1 MKIYLLGVFIYC
13 SFLAYSQNCAY
24 TYSIA
29 GQVRDMHTDQVI
41 PDARV
46 SIATQTVQTDSLG
59 FFRFDN
65 LCPGKLTLRCVPH
78 FGCEPAD
85 SVIFI
90 PYNDFITFKVETH
103 QMELDE
109 LLIEAYRFPRES
121 QEKMTLKTNDISQI
135 KGNTLGEQLIRF
147 PGVTSLS
154 TGSSIVKPVINGMHS
169 NRLVVVNNGIRQ
181 EGQQWG
187 SEHAPEIDPNLA
199 GNLTVIQ
206 GASGLQYGT
215 DAIGGVILVSPDELR
230 YHKNTAGWV
239 KLNGNSNGRGG
250 GISGLVAGSFTKSG
264 KWAYRVHGTGRI
276 SGTQKA
282 PDYWIKNTAS
292 NEYSYSAAIGYQ
304 GAKFEMD
311 AFYTKYSTN
320 LGIFTGSHIGNLSDL
335 KAAFEAS
342 VPKDSGYFTYQLEN
356 PKQLVQHDL
365 SKVHLAYNWNK
376 NIRTSLVYGYQF
388 NLRQEYDLHKAY
400 NDSIAALNLP
410 AFELNLW
417 TNSLDL
423 KTEIKHS
430 ARFKSVFG
438 LSGLEQ
444 SNAYSGRFFIPNFK
458 KLQFG
463 GYYLGTYE
471 NEFWLIDFGARY
483 DYSKLQVFVYDE
495 DVLTKPVKTFQNPSA
510 SAGVSRLLGHHWIV
524 RLNLGTAWRPPSIN
538 ELYSN
543 GLHHGAASIEIGDAQ
558 LKKET
563 VYNSQL
569 GVQYKS
575 HIAKVD
581 LSVFYN
587 YFDGYINLQP
597 SLPPMLT
604 IIGAFPV
611 FHYVQSN
618 VQITGLNGRL
628 EIPIGKYISYQFQGN
643 LLLGTDLRTDQYL
656 YGMPSNRITQRL
668 RFSTVRPGT
677 SMNYFF
683 EVELLDVF
691 RQKRY
696 VANSDYVA
704 PPKGYDLLSAQ
715 AGIIKKMNNGESF
728 QVVLGC
734 SNLTNLSY
742 RDYMNRFRY
751 FTDELGRN
759 WTIKVLVPFA
769 MNKKTNKQSAKAE

>member
-1 MKIYLLGVFIYC
+1 MKVYLLGVFICC
-13 SFLAYSQNCAY
+13 SVLAYSQNCD
-24 TYSIA
+24 YSIR
-29 GQVRDMHTDQVI
+29 GEVRDIHTNQLI
-41 PDARV
+41 PFARV
-46 SIATQTVQTDSLG
+46 SIQANTTQTDSNG
-59 FFRFDN
+59 VFQFTD
-65 LCPGKLTLRCVPH
+65 LCAGRVKLRCVPH
-78 FGCEPAD
+78 FGCEPMD
-85 SVIFI
+85 LE
-90 PYNDFITFKVETH
+90 ITVPIKEMIVFKVETH
-103 QMELDE
+103 QVELDE

-121 QEKMTLKTNDISQI
+121 QETMSLKTNDLSKI

-147 PGVTSLS
+147 PGVTSLN

-169 NRLVVVNNGIRQ
+169 NRLVIVNNGIRQ

-230 YHKNTAGWV
+230 YQKNTAGWV

-250 GISGLVAGSFTKSG
+250 GVSGLIAGSFTKSG

-276 SGTQKA
+276 NGTQKA

-292 NEYSYSAAIGYQ
+292 NEYSYSATVGYK
-304 GAKFEMD
+304 GEKFEMD
-311 AFYTKYSTN
+311 LFYTKYSTN

-335 KAAFEAS
+335 NAAFEAS
-342 VPKDSGYFTYQLEN
+342 TPKDTGSFTYRLEN

-365 SKVHLAYNWNK
+365 SKIHLAYNWNK
-376 NIRTSLVYGYQF
+376 KIRTSLVYGYQF

-417 TNSLDL
+417 TNSLEV

-430 ARFKSVFG
+430 DHFKSVFG
-438 LSGLEQ
+438 VSGLEQ

-463 GYYLGTYE
+463 GYYLGVYE
-471 NEFWLIDFGARY
+471 NEKWLFDFGVRY
-483 DYSKLQVFVYDE
+483 DYSKLQVFVYED
-495 DVLTKPVKTFQNPSA
+495 DVLTKPIKQFQNPSA

-524 RLNLGTAWRPPSIN
+524 RLNMGTAWRPPSIN

-558 LKKET
+558 LKKEI

-569 GVQYKS
+569 GIQYKS

-581 LSVFYN
+581 VSVFYN

-611 FHYVQSN
+611 FRYVQSD
-618 VQITGLNGRL
+618 VQIAGLNGRL
-628 EIPIGKYISYQFQGN
+628 EIPIGKYVSYQFQGN
-643 LLLGTDLRTDQYL
+643 LLLGTDLRNNRFL

-668 RFSTVRPGT
+668 RFSTVRTGNK
-677 SMNYFF
+677 MNCFV

-691 RQKRY
+691 KQKRY
-696 VANSDYVA
+696 VANSDYVS
-704 PPKGYDLLSAQ
+704 PPAGYDLLSAQ
-715 AGIIKKMNNGESF
+715 AGIIKKMKSGEDL
-728 QVVLGC
+728 QVVLAC
-734 SNLTNLSY
+734 SNLTNSSY

-759 WTIKVLVPFA
+759 WTIKVLVPFSIIK
-769 MNKKTNKQSAKAE
+769 NKKK

>member
-1 MKIYLLGVFIYC
+1 
-13 SFLAYSQNCAY
+13 
-24 TYSIA
+24 
-29 GQVRDMHTDQVI
+29 MHTDQAI
-41 PDARV
+41 SDARV
-46 SIATQTVQTDSLG
+46 SIQTKTVQADSSG
-59 FFRFDN
+59 FFRFEN
-65 LCPGKLTLRCVPH
+65 LCPGKLKLRCVPH
-78 FGCEPAD
+78 FGCEPID
-85 SVIFI
+85 LEIMV
-90 PYNDFITFKVETH
+90 PYNDLVIFKVETH
-103 QMELDE
+103 QVELDE

-121 QEKMTLKTNDISQI
+121 KESMSLETKDITTI

-147 PGVTSLS
+147 PGVTSLN

-169 NRLVVVNNGIRQ
+169 NRLVIVNNGIRQ

-230 YHKNTAGWV
+230 YQKNTAGWV
-239 KLNGNSNGRGG
+239 KLTGNSNGRGG
-250 GISGLVAGSFTKSG
+250 GVSGLIAGSFTKSK

-276 SGTQKA
+276 NGTQKA

-292 NEYSYSAAIGYQ
+292 NEYSYSVALGYK
-304 GAKFEMD
+304 GEKFEMD
-311 AFYTKYSTN
+311 VFYTKYSTN

-335 KAAFEAS
+335 NAAFAAAI
-342 VPKDSGYFTYQLEN
+342 PKDTGTFTYRIQN

-365 SKVHLAYNWNK
+365 SKVHLGYNWNNK
-376 NIRTSLVYGYQF
+376 IKTTLIYGYQF

-417 TNSLDL
+417 TNSLDV

-430 ARFKSVFG
+430 ARFKSIFG
-438 LSGLEQ
+438 VSGLIQ
-444 SNAYSGRFFIPNFK
+444 SNAYSGRFFIPNFNK
-458 KLQFG
+458 SQLG

-471 NEFWLIDFGARY
+471 NEKWLFDFGVRY
-483 DYSKLQVFVYDE
+483 DYSKLEVFVYDAN
-495 DVLTKPVKTFQNPSA
+495 VLTKPIKQFQNPSV
-510 SAGVSRLLGHHWIV
+510 SVGLSRLMGHHWIM

-543 GLHHGAASIEIGDAQ
+543 GLHHGAASIEIGDSQ
-558 LKKET
+558 LRKEI

-569 GVQYKS
+569 GLQYKS

-581 LSVFYN
+581 LSLFYN

-611 FHYVQSN
+611 FRYVQSN
-618 VQITGLNGRL
+618 TQICGLNGRV
-628 EIPIGKYISYQFQGN
+628 EVPIGKYVSYQVQGN
-643 LLLGTDLRTDQYL
+643 FLWGTDLKNSQVL
-656 YGMPSNRITQRL
+656 YGMPSNRITQRV
-668 RFSTVRPGT
+668 RFSTIRTGNKL
-677 SMNYFF
+677 NYFV
-683 EVELLDVF
+683 EVELLDVLK
-691 RQKRY
+691 QKRY
-696 VANSDYVA
+696 LANSDYVS
-704 PPKGYDLLSAQ
+704 PPKGYDLLNAQ
-715 AGIIKKMNNGESF
+715 LGISKKMNNGENL
-728 QVVLGC
+728 QVVLAC

-759 WTIKVLVPFA
+759 WTVKALIPFA
-769 MNKKTNKQSAKAE
+769 ITKKDKR

>member
-1 MKIYLLGVFIYC
+1 MKFYLLGILLYF
-13 SFLAYSQNCAY
+13 SAWSYSQKCD
-24 TYSIA
+24 YSIS
-29 GQVRDMHTDQVI
+29 GEIRDIHTNQLI
-41 PDARV
+41 PNARV
-46 SIATQTVQTDSLG
+46 SIQTSVTQTDSLG
-59 FFRFDN
+59 VFRFTN
-65 LCPGKLTLRCVPH
+65 LCAGPLKLRCVPH
-78 FGCEPAD
+78 FGCEPMD
-85 SVIFI
+85 LEVSVPSAAPIV
-90 PYNDFITFKVETH
+90 FKVETH
-103 QMELDE
+103 QIELDE

-121 QEKMTLKTNDISQI
+121 QETMTLKTNDISQI
-135 KGNTLGEQLIRF
+135 KGTTLGDQLIRF
-147 PGVTSLS
+147 PGVTSLN

-250 GISGLVAGSFTKSG
+250 GISGLVAGSFTKSK

-276 SGTQKA
+276 NGTQKA
-282 PDYWIKNTAS
+282 PDYLIKNTAS
-292 NEYSYSAAIGYQ
+292 NEYSYSAALGYK
-304 GAKFEMD
+304 GEKFEMD
-311 AFYTKYSTN
+311 LFYTKYSTN

-335 KAAFEAS
+335 NAAFTAS
-342 VPKDSGYFTYQLEN
+342 VPKDTGVFTYKLQS
-356 PKQLVQHDL
+356 PRQLVQHDL

-376 NIRTSLVYGYQF
+376 NIKTTLVYGYQF

-400 NDSIAALNLP
+400 NDSLAALNLP

-430 ARFKSVFG
+430 KYYKSTFG
-438 LSGLEQ
+438 VSGLQQ

-471 NEFWLIDFGARY
+471 NEKWLFDFGVRY
-483 DYSKLQVFVYDE
+483 DYSKLEVFVYQNN
-495 DVLTKPVKTFQNPSA
+495 VLTNPNKQFQNPSA
-510 SAGVSRLLGHHWIV
+510 TAGVSRLLGHHWIV
-524 RLNLGTAWRPPSIN
+524 RLNAGTAWRPPSIN

-543 GLHHGAASIEIGDAQ
+543 GLHHGAASIEIGDAA
-558 LKKET
+558 LKKEI
-563 VYNSQL
+563 VYNTQL
-569 GVQYKS
+569 GIQYKS

-581 LSVFYN
+581 VSGFYN

-604 IIGAFPV
+604 IVGAFPV
-611 FHYVQSN
+611 FRYVQSN
-618 VQITGLNGRL
+618 TQIYGLNGRL
-628 EIPIGKYISYQFQGN
+628 EIPVGKYVTYQFQGN
-643 LLLGTDLRTDQYL
+643 LLFGKDLRNNQFL
-656 YGMPSNRITQRL
+656 YGMPSNRITQRV
-668 RFSTVRPGT
+668 RFSTVRSG
-677 SMNYFF
+677 NKLNFF
-683 EVELLDVF
+683 AEVELLDVF
-691 RQKRY
+691 KQKRY

-715 AGIIKKMNNGESF
+715 IGISKKMNSGENL
-728 QVVLGC
+728 QVILAC

-759 WTIKVLVPFA
+759 WTIKVLVPFSIIKT
-769 MNKKTNKQSAKAE
+769 KKEKI

>member
-1 MKIYLLGVFIYC
+1 MKFYLLGVFIYF
-13 SFLAYSQNCAY
+13 SLLVYSQPCD
-24 TYSIA
+24 YSIS
-29 GQVRDMHTDQVI
+29 GEVRDIHTNQLI
-41 PDARV
+41 PFAKV
-46 SIATQTVQTDSLG
+46 SIQTNATQTDSAG
-59 FFRFDN
+59 IFHFTN
-65 LCPGKLTLRCVPH
+65 LCAGRMKLRCIPH
-78 FGCEPAD
+78 FGCEPMD
-85 SVIFI
+85 LE
-90 PYNDFITFKVETH
+90 ITVPVTGRIIFKVETH
-103 QMELDE
+103 QVELDE

-121 QEKMTLKTNDISQI
+121 QETMTLKTNDLTRI

-215 DAIGGVILVSPDELR
+215 DAIGGVVLVSPDELR

-250 GISGLVAGSFTKSG
+250 GISGLIAGSFTKSG

-276 SGTQKA
+276 NGTQKA

-292 NEYSYSAAIGYQ
+292 NEYSYSAALGYK
-304 GAKFEMD
+304 GEKFEAD
-311 AFYTKYSTN
+311 LFYTKYSTN

-342 VPKDSGYFTYQLEN
+342 VPKDSGFFTYSLEK

-365 SKVHLAYNWNK
+365 SKVHLVYNWNK
-376 NIRTSLVYGYQF
+376 KTKTSLVYGYQF

-400 NDSIAALNLP
+400 NDSIAALDLP

-417 TNSLDL
+417 TNSLEL

-430 ARFKSVFG
+430 SRFKSVFG

-471 NEFWLIDFGARY
+471 NEKWLFDFGVRY
-483 DYSKLQVFVYDE
+483 DYSKLQVFVYE
-495 DVLTKPVKTFQNPSA
+495 DDLLTKPIKQFQNPSV
-510 SAGVSRLLGHHWIV
+510 SAGMSRLLGHHWIA

-558 LKKET
+558 LKKEI

-569 GVQYKS
+569 GIQYKS
-575 HIAKVD
+575 SIATVD
-581 LSVFYN
+581 LSLFYN

-597 SLPPMLT
+597 SFPPMLT

-611 FHYVQSN
+611 FHYVQSD

-628 EIPIGKYISYQFQGN
+628 EIPIGKYVTYQFQGN
-643 LLLGTDLRTDQYL
+643 LLLGTDLRSSQYL
-656 YGMPSNRITQRL
+656 YGMPSNRMTQRL
-668 RFSTVRPGT
+668 RFSTVRTGT
-677 SMNYFF
+677 KLNCFV
-683 EVELLDVF
+683 EIELLDVF
-691 RQKRY
+691 KQKRY
-696 VANSDYVA
+696 VPNSDYVS
-704 PPKGYDLLSAQ
+704 PPKGYDLLSVQ
-715 AGIIKKMNNGESF
+715 AGIIKKMNNGESL

-759 WTIKVLVPFA
+759 WTIKVLVPFSII
-769 MNKKTNKQSAKAE
+769 KKSPIPRVGDGN

>member
-1 MKIYLLGVFIYC
+1 MFDNIIIHFMKFLLSGILLYF
-13 SFLAYSQNCAY
+13 SAWSYSQKCEY
-24 TYSIA
+24 TIS
-29 GQVRDMHTDQVI
+29 GEVRDIHTNQLI

-46 SIATQTVQTDSLG
+46 SIQTSVTQTDSLG
-59 FFRFDN
+59 VFRFTN
-65 LCPGKLTLRCVPH
+65 LCAGSLKLRCVPH
-78 FGCEPAD
+78 FGCEPVD
-85 SVIFI
+85 LEISVPAVGPIV
-90 PYNDFITFKVETH
+90 FKVETH
-103 QMELDE
+103 QVELDE

-121 QEKMTLKTNDISQI
+121 QETMTLKTNDISQI
-135 KGNTLGEQLIRF
+135 KGTTLGDQLIRF
-147 PGVTSLS
+147 PGVTSLN

-215 DAIGGVILVSPDELR
+215 DAIGGVVLVSPDELR

-250 GISGLVAGSFTKSG
+250 GISGLVAGSFTKSK

-276 SGTQKA
+276 NGTQKA

-292 NEYSYSAAIGYQ
+292 NEYSYSAALGYK
-304 GAKFEMD
+304 GEKFEMD
-311 AFYTKYSTN
+311 VFYTKYSTN

-335 KAAFEAS
+335 NAAFTAS
-342 VPKDSGYFTYQLEN
+342 VPKDTGVFTYKLQS
-356 PKQLVQHDL
+356 PRQLVQHDL

-376 NIRTSLVYGYQF
+376 NIRTTLVYGYQF

-400 NDSIAALNLP
+400 NDSLAALNLP

-423 KTEIKHS
+423 KTEIQHS
-430 ARFKSVFG
+430 KRFKSTFG
-438 LSGLEQ
+438 VSGLQQ

-471 NEFWLIDFGARY
+471 NEKWLFDFGARY
-483 DYSKLQVFVYDE
+483 DYSNLDVFVYKNN
-495 DVLTKPVKTFQNPSA
+495 VLTNPNKQFQNPSA
-510 SAGVSRLLGHHWIV
+510 TAGLSRLLGHHWIV
-524 RLNLGTAWRPPSIN
+524 RLNAGTAWRPPSIN

-543 GLHHGAASIEIGDAQ
+543 GLHHGAASIEIGDAA
-558 LKKET
+558 LKKEI
-563 VYNSQL
+563 VYNAQL

-581 LSVFYN
+581 VSGFYN

-604 IIGAFPV
+604 IVGAFPV
-611 FHYVQSN
+611 FRYVQSN
-618 VQITGLNGRL
+618 TQIYGLNGRL
-628 EIPIGKYISYQFQGN
+628 EIPVGKYVTYQFQGN
-643 LLLGTDLRTDQYL
+643 LLLGKDLRTNQFL
-656 YGMPSNRITQRL
+656 YGMPSNRITQRV
-668 RFSTVRPGT
+668 RFSTVRSG
-677 SMNYFF
+677 NKLNFF
-683 EVELLDVF
+683 AEVELLDVF
-691 RQKRY
+691 KQKRY
-696 VANSDYVA
+696 VPNSDYVA

-715 AGIIKKMNNGESF
+715 VGISKKMNGGENL
-728 QVVLGC
+728 QVVVAC

-759 WTIKVLVPFA
+759 WTIKVLVPFSIN
-769 MNKKTNKQSAKAE
+769 NKKK

>member
-1 MKIYLLGVFIYC
+1 MKFYLLGVFIYC
-13 SFLAYSQNCAY
+13 SFLAHSQNCLD
-24 TYSIA
+24 TYSIT
-29 GQVRDMHTDQVI
+29 GQVRDMHTNQVI

-46 SIATQTVQTDSLG
+46 SISTKTIQTDSLG
-59 FFRFDN
+59 FFHFDK
-65 LCPGKLTLRCVPH
+65 LCPGKLILRCVPH
-78 FGCEPAD
+78 FGCEPVD
-85 SVIFI
+85 LVIDI
-90 PYNDFITFKVETH
+90 PYNDLVIFKVETH

-121 QEKMTLKTNDISQI
+121 QETMTLKTNDISQI

-147 PGVTSLS
+147 PGVTSLN

-250 GISGLVAGSFTKSG
+250 GVSGLVAGSFTKSG

-276 SGTQKA
+276 SGTQKT

-292 NEYSYSAAIGYQ
+292 NEYSYSAALGYK
-304 GAKFEMD
+304 GEKFEMD

-376 NIRTSLVYGYQF
+376 KIRTSLVYGYQF
-388 NLRQEYDLHKAY
+388 NLRQEYDLHKGY

-417 TNSLDL
+417 TNSLEV
-423 KTEIKHS
+423 KTEIKHTD
-430 ARFKSVFG
+430 RFKSVFG
-438 LSGLEQ
+438 ISGLEQ

-458 KLQFG
+458 KLQLG

-471 NEFWLIDFGARY
+471 NDKWLFDFGARY
-483 DYSKLQVFVYDE
+483 DYSRLQVFVYEE
-495 DVLTKPVKTFQNPSA
+495 DILTKPVKQFQNPSA

-524 RLNLGTAWRPPSIN
+524 RLNMGTAWRPPSIN

-543 GLHHGAASIEIGDAQ
+543 GLHHGAASIEVGDAQ
-558 LKKET
+558 LNKEI

-569 GVQYKS
+569 GVKYKS

-604 IIGAFPV
+604 IVGAFPV
-611 FHYVQSN
+611 FHYVQSD

-628 EIPIGKYISYQFQGN
+628 EIPIGKYVSYQFQGN
-643 LLLGTDLRTDQYL
+643 FLLGTDLRTDQYL

-668 RFSTVRPGT
+668 RFSTVRTGT
-677 SMNYFF
+677 KLNCFV

-696 VANSDYVA
+696 VPGSDYVS

-715 AGIIKKMNNGESF
+715 AGITKKMSNGENF
-728 QVVLGC
+728 QLVLGC
-734 SNLTNLSY
+734 SNITNLSY

-759 WTIKVLVPFA
+759 WTLKAIIPFA
-769 MNKKTNKQSAKAE
+769 LTKKEKK

>member
-1 MKIYLLGVFIYC
+1 MKIYLFGAFLCC
-13 SFLAYSQNCAY
+13 SILAYSQDCAY
-24 TYSIA
+24 SIR
-29 GQVRDMHTDQVI
+29 GEVRDIHTNQLI
-41 PDARV
+41 PFARV
-46 SIATQTVQTDSLG
+46 SIQTNVTQTDSAG
-59 FFRFDN
+59 VFQFTN
-65 LCPGKLTLRCVPH
+65 LCAGTIVLRCVPH
-78 FGCEPAD
+78 FGCEPMD
-85 SVIFI
+85 LE
-90 PYNDFITFKVETH
+90 ITVPKVELIVFKVETH
-103 QMELDE
+103 QVELDE
-109 LLIEAYRFPRES
+109 LLIEAYHFPRES
-121 QEKMTLKTNDISQI
+121 QEKMTLKTNDITQI

-147 PGVTSLS
+147 PGVTSLN

-169 NRLVVVNNGIRQ
+169 NRLVIVNNGIRQ

-230 YHKNTAGWV
+230 YQKNTAGWI

-250 GISGLVAGSFTKSG
+250 GVSGLIAGSFTKS
-264 KWAYRVHGTGRI
+264 KRWAYRVHGTGRI
-276 SGTQKA
+276 NGTQKA

-292 NEYSYSAAIGYQ
+292 NEYSYSAALGYK
-304 GAKFEMD
+304 GEKFEMD
-311 AFYTKYSTN
+311 IFYTKYSTN

-335 KAAFEAS
+335 NAAFAAS
-342 VPKDSGYFTYQLEN
+342 TPKDTGSFTYRLEN

-365 SKVHLAYNWNK
+365 SKIHLAYNWNK
-376 NIRTSLVYGYQF
+376 KIKTSLVYGYQF
-388 NLRQEYDLHKAY
+388 NLRQEYDLHKVY

-417 TNSLDL
+417 TNSLEL
-423 KTEIKHS
+423 KTEIRHS
-430 ARFKSVFG
+430 NRFKSIFG
-438 LSGLEQ
+438 VSGLEQ

-471 NEFWLIDFGARY
+471 NEKWLFDFGARY
-483 DYSKLQVFVYDE
+483 DYSKLQVFVYD
-495 DVLTKPVKTFQNPSA
+495 DNILTKPIKQFQNPSA

-524 RLNLGTAWRPPSIN
+524 RLNLGTAWRPASIN

-558 LKKET
+558 LKKEI

-611 FHYVQSN
+611 FRYVQSN
-618 VQITGLNGRL
+618 VQITGLNGRV
-628 EIPIGKYISYQFQGN
+628 EIPIGKYVSYQFQGN
-643 LLLGTDLRTDQYL
+643 FLLGTDLRSNQYL
-656 YGMPSNRITQRL
+656 YGMPSNRITQRV
-668 RFSTVRPGT
+668 RFSTIRTGNKLNCFV
-677 SMNYFF
+677 
-683 EVELLDVF
+683 ELELLDVF
-691 RQKRY
+691 KQKRY
-696 VANSDYVA
+696 VPNSDYVS

-715 AGIIKKMNNGESF
+715 AGISKKMNSGESL
-728 QVVLGC
+728 QVVLAC

-742 RDYMNRFRY
+742 RDYINRFRY

-759 WTIKVLVPFA
+759 WTIKVLVPFSII
-769 MNKKTNKQSAKAE
+769 KKESGR

>member
-1 MKIYLLGVFIYC
+1 MKLYLFGVFIC
-13 SFLAYSQNCAY
+13 FSILAYSQNCE
-24 TYSIA
+24 YSIR
-29 GQVRDMHTDQVI
+29 GEVRDIHTNQLI
-41 PDARV
+41 PFARV
-46 SIATQTVQTDSLG
+46 SLQTSATQTDSNG
-59 FFRFDN
+59 VFQFTN
-65 LCPGKLTLRCVPH
+65 LCAGRIKLRCVPH
-78 FGCEPAD
+78 FGCEPMD
-85 SVIFI
+85 LEVIVPNTELI
-90 PYNDFITFKVETH
+90 VFKVETH
-103 QMELDE
+103 QVELDE

-121 QEKMTLKTNDISQI
+121 QETMTLDTRDITQI

-147 PGVTSLS
+147 PGVTSLN

-215 DAIGGVILVSPDELR
+215 EAIGGVILVSPDELR
-230 YHKNTAGWV
+230 YHKNTAGWI
-239 KLNGNSNGRGG
+239 KLNGNTNGRGG
-250 GISGLVAGSFTKSG
+250 GVSGLIAGSFMKSK

-276 SGTQKA
+276 NGTQKT

-292 NEYSYSAAIGYQ
+292 NEYSYSAAVGYQ
-304 GAKFEMD
+304 GEKLELD
-311 AFYTKYSTN
+311 LFYTKYSTN
-320 LGIFTGSHIGNLSDL
+320 LGIFTGSHIGNLTDL
-335 KAAFEAS
+335 KAAFEATT
-342 VPKDSGYFTYQLEN
+342 PKDTGVFTYELQN

-376 NIRTSLVYGYQF
+376 KIKTSLVYGYQF
-388 NLRQEYDLHKAY
+388 NLRQEYDLHKGY

-430 ARFKSVFG
+430 DRFKSVFG
-438 LSGLEQ
+438 ISGLEQ

-458 KLQFG
+458 KIQFG

-471 NEFWLIDFGARY
+471 NEKWLVDFGARY
-483 DYSKLQVFVYDE
+483 DYSKLQVFIYQNN
-495 DVLTKPVKTFQNPSA
+495 VLTNPVNQFQHPSA

-524 RLNLGTAWRPPSIN
+524 RMNAGTAWRPPSIN

-558 LKKET
+558 LNKEI
-563 VYNSQL
+563 VYNAQL

-604 IIGAFPV
+604 IVGAFPV
-611 FHYVQSN
+611 FRYIQSD
-618 VQITGLNGRL
+618 VQINGLNGRI
-628 EIPIGKYISYQFQGN
+628 EIPIGKYVSYQAQGN
-643 LLLGTDLRTDQYL
+643 FLFGTDLRNDQYL
-656 YGMPSNRITQRL
+656 FGMPSNRLTQRL
-668 RFSTVRPGT
+668 RFSTLR
-677 SMNYFF
+677 SDNKLNCFL

-691 RQKRY
+691 EQKR
-696 VANSDYVA
+696 VAANSDYVA

-715 AGIIKKMNNGESF
+715 AGIIKKMNNGENL
-728 QVVLGC
+728 QVVIAC

-759 WTIKVLVPFA
+759 WTIKVLIPFSII
-769 MNKKTNKQSAKAE
+769 KKEERAQLLKK

>member
-1 MKIYLLGVFIYC
+1 MRFFILGVFLYL
-13 SFLAYSQNCAY
+13 SLPGYSQSCEY
-24 TYSIA
+24 TIQ
-29 GQVRDMHTDQVI
+29 GEIRDIHTNQLI
-41 PDARV
+41 PNARV
-46 SIATQTVQTDSLG
+46 SIQTGSTQTDSLG
-59 FFRFDN
+59 VFYFTN
-65 LCPGKLTLRCVPH
+65 LCAGPLKLRCVPH
-78 FGCEPAD
+78 FGCEPVD
-85 SVIFI
+85 MEIVVPSLEPIV
-90 PYNDFITFKVETH
+90 FKVETH
-103 QMELDE
+103 EVELDE

-121 QEKMTLKTNDISQI
+121 QEKMTLKTNDLSQI
-135 KGNTLGEQLIRF
+135 KGNTLGDQLLRF
-147 PGVTSLS
+147 PGVTSLN

-215 DAIGGVILVSPDELR
+215 DAIGGVILVSPEELR
-230 YHKNTAGWV
+230 YHQNTAGWV
-239 KLNGNSNGRGG
+239 KLTGNSNGRGG
-250 GISGLVAGSFTKSG
+250 GISGLAGGSFTKSG

-276 SGTQKA
+276 NGTQQA
-282 PDYWIKNTAS
+282 PDYFIKNTAS
-292 NEYSYSAAIGYQ
+292 NEYSYSAALGYK
-304 GAKFEMD
+304 GEKFEMD
-311 AFYTKYSTN
+311 VFYTKYSTN

-335 KAAFEAS
+335 NAAFAAA
-342 VPKDSGYFTYQLEN
+342 VPKDTGVFTYKLQS
-356 PKQLVQHDL
+356 PRQLVQHDL
-365 SKVHLAYNWNK
+365 SKVNLAYNWNK
-376 NIRTSLVYGYQF
+376 KIRTSLIYGYQF

-423 KTEIKHS
+423 KTEIKHNS
-430 ARFKSVFG
+430 HYKSVFG
-438 LSGLEQ
+438 VSGLEQ

-458 KLQFG
+458 KQQFG

-471 NEFWLIDFGARY
+471 NSHWLFDLGMRY
-483 DYSKLQVFVYDE
+483 DYSRLQAFIYKNN
-495 DVLTKPVKTFQNPSA
+495 VLTSPVKTFQNPSV

-524 RLNLGTAWRPPSIN
+524 RLNAGTAWRPPSIN

-543 GLHHGAASIEIGDAQ
+543 GLHHGAASIEIGDDQ
-558 LKKET
+558 IRKEI
-563 VYNSQL
+563 VYNTQF

-581 LSVFYN
+581 LSFFYN

-597 SLPPMLT
+597 ALPPMLT
-604 IIGAFPV
+604 IVGAFPV
-611 FHYVQSN
+611 FRYIQSD
-618 VQITGLNGRL
+618 VQIMGLNGRL
-628 EIPIGKYISYQFQGN
+628 EIPIGKYINYQFQGN
-643 LLLGTDLRTDQYL
+643 LLLGKDVRTEQYL

-668 RFSTVRPGT
+668 RFSTIRNG
-677 SMNYFF
+677 NKLNFF
-683 EVELLDVF
+683 AEVELLDVF

-715 AGIIKKMNNGESF
+715 VGIAKKMTSGENL
-728 QVVLGC
+728 QVILAC

-759 WTIKVLVPFA
+759 WTIKVLVPFSII
-769 MNKKTNKQSAKAE
+769 KKEKK

>member
-1 MKIYLLGVFIYC
+1 MKVYLLGAFLCC
-13 SFLAYSQNCAY
+13 SILAYSQNCAY
-24 TYSIA
+24 SIR
-29 GQVRDMHTDQVI
+29 GEVRDIHTNQLI
-41 PDARV
+41 PFARV
-46 SIATQTVQTDSLG
+46 STQGTMTQTDSMG
-59 FFRFDN
+59 IFQFSQ
-65 LCPGKLTLRCVPH
+65 LCAGRIVLRCVPH
-78 FGCEPAD
+78 FGCEPMDLEVTIPSAD
-85 SVIFI
+85 LIV
-90 PYNDFITFKVETH
+90 FKVETH
-103 QMELDE
+103 QVELDE

-121 QEKMTLKTNDISQI
+121 QEKMTLKTNDITQI

-147 PGVTSLS
+147 PGVTSLN

-169 NRLVVVNNGIRQ
+169 NRLVIVNNGIRQ

-230 YHKNTAGWV
+230 YQKNTAGWI

-250 GISGLVAGSFTKSG
+250 GVSGLIAGSFTKSK

-276 SGTQKA
+276 NGTQKA
-282 PDYWIKNTAS
+282 PNYWIKNTAS
-292 NEYSYSAAIGYQ
+292 NEYSYSAAIGYK
-304 GAKFEMD
+304 GEKFEMD
-311 AFYTKYSTN
+311 LFYTKYSTN

-335 KAAFEAS
+335 NAAFAAS
-342 VPKDSGYFTYQLEN
+342 TPKDSGYFTYQLEN

-365 SKVHLAYNWNK
+365 SKLHLAYNWNK
-376 NIRTSLVYGYQF
+376 KVKTSLVYGYQF

-417 TNSLDL
+417 TNSLEL

-430 ARFKSVFG
+430 NRFKSVFG
-438 LSGLEQ
+438 VSGLEQ

-458 KLQFG
+458 KIQFG
-463 GYYLGTYE
+463 AYYLGTYE
-471 NEFWLIDFGARY
+471 NEKWLFDFGARY
-483 DYSKLQVFVYDE
+483 DYSKLQVFVYE
-495 DVLTKPVKTFQNPSA
+495 NNILTNPIKEFQNPSA
-510 SAGVSRLLGHHWIV
+510 SAGLSRLLGHHWIV
-524 RLNLGTAWRPPSIN
+524 RLNLGTAWRPASIN

-558 LKKET
+558 LKKEI

-611 FHYVQSN
+611 FRYMQSN
-618 VQITGLNGRL
+618 VQITGLNGSV
-628 EIPIGKYISYQFQGN
+628 EIPIGKYVSYQLQGN
-643 LLLGTDLRTDQYL
+643 FLLGTDLRSNQYL
-656 YGMPSNRITQRL
+656 YGMPSNRITQRV
-668 RFSTVRPGT
+668 RFSTVRTG
-677 SMNYFF
+677 NKLNCFV

-691 RQKRY
+691 KQKRY
-696 VANSDYVA
+696 VPNSDYVS
-704 PPKGYDLLSAQ
+704 PPKGYDLVSMQ
-715 AGIIKKMNNGESF
+715 AGISEKMNGGESL
-728 QVVLGC
+728 QVVLAC

-759 WTIKVLVPFA
+759 WTIKVLIPFSII
-769 MNKKTNKQSAKAE
+769 KKEKK

>member
-1 MKIYLLGVFIYC
+1 MRFYLLGVFLYF
-13 SFLAYSQNCAY
+13 SLSVYSQQCD
-24 TYSIA
+24 YSIQ
-29 GQVRDMHTDQVI
+29 GEIRDIHTNQLI
-41 PDARV
+41 PNARV
-46 SIATQTVQTDSLG
+46 SIQTSSTQTDSLG
-59 FFRFDN
+59 VFYFKN
-65 LCPGKLTLRCVPH
+65 VCAGKLKLRCVPH
-78 FGCEPAD
+78 FGCEPVD
-85 SVIFI
+85 MEIVVPSSEPIV
-90 PYNDFITFKVETH
+90 FKVETH
-103 QMELDE
+103 EVELAE

-121 QEKMTLKTNDISQI
+121 QEKMTLKTNDLSQI
-135 KGNTLGEQLIRF
+135 KGNTLGDQLLRF
-147 PGVTSLS
+147 PGVTSLN

-230 YHKNTAGWV
+230 YHQNTAGWV
-239 KLNGNSNGRGG
+239 KLTGNSNGWGG
-250 GISGLVAGSFTKSG
+250 GVSGLVGGSFTKSK

-276 SGTQKA
+276 NGTQKA
-282 PDYWIKNTAS
+282 PDYLIKNTAS
-292 NEYSYSAAIGYQ
+292 NEYSYSAALGYK
-304 GAKFEMD
+304 GEKFEMD
-311 AFYTKYSTN
+311 VFYTKYSTN

-335 KAAFEAS
+335 NAAFAAS
-342 VPKDSGYFTYQLEN
+342 VPKDTGVFTYKLQS
-356 PKQLVQHDL
+356 PRQLVQHDL
-365 SKVHLAYNWNK
+365 SKVSLAYNWNK
-376 NIRTSLVYGYQF
+376 KIRTSLVYGYQF

-423 KTEIKHS
+423 KTEIKHND
-430 ARFKSVFG
+430 RYKSVFG
-438 LSGLEQ
+438 VSGMEQ

-458 KLQFG
+458 KQQFG

-471 NEFWLIDFGARY
+471 NSKWLFDFGVRY
-483 DYSKLQVFVYDE
+483 DYSRLQAFLYKNN
-495 DVLTKPVKTFQNPSA
+495 VLTSPVKTFQNPSA
-510 SAGVSRLLGHHWIV
+510 SAGVSRLMGHHWIV
-524 RLNLGTAWRPPSIN
+524 RLNAGTAWRPPSIN

-543 GLHHGAASIEIGDAQ
+543 GLHHGAASIEIGDDQ
-558 LKKET
+558 IRKEI
-563 VYNSQL
+563 VYNTQL

-575 HIAKVD
+575 HVAKVD

-604 IIGAFPV
+604 IVGAFPV
-611 FHYVQSN
+611 FRYIQSD
-618 VQITGLNGRL
+618 VQIMGLNGRL
-628 EIPIGKYISYQFQGN
+628 EIPIGKYLNYQFQGN
-643 LLLGTDLRTDQYL
+643 FLLGEDLRTDQYL

-668 RFSTVRPGT
+668 RFSTIRTG
-677 SMNYFF
+677 SKLNFF
-683 EVELLDVF
+683 AEVELLDVF

-715 AGIIKKMNNGESF
+715 VGVAKKMTNGENL
-728 QVVLGC
+728 QVILAC

-759 WTIKVLVPFA
+759 WTIKVLVPFSIIK
-769 MNKKTNKQSAKAE
+769 NHRR